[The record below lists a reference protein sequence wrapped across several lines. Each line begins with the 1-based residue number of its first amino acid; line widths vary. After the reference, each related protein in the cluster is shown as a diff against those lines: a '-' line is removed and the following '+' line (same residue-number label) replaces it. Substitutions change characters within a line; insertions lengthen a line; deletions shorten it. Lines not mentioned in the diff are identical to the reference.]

1 MKKGYPK
8 KIATL
13 TGNGGRRVVTVYE
26 TAKGHWRV
34 YLKVDGRLVA
44 SERAPSRAKALG
56 SAKAWT

>member
-1 MKKGYPK
+1 MLKYPR

-13 TGNGGRRVVTVYE
+13 TGQGGRRVVTVYE

-34 YLKVDGRLVA
+34 YLKVDGRFVA
-44 SERAPSRAKALG
+44 SERAPSRSAALG